1 MNVAE
6 QTSPNVLTS
15 PTILSSPVGYGEGT
29 TTYRTVNYTGAQ
41 MQPVQYINSG
51 MEGNMMYGGARYLVP
66 VQQRAAEQQVVYYSQ
81 APRYV
86 QPMYLQNVQS
96 VQNLQPVNISS
107 VDTDY
112 RQITLN
118 GQSSSVVSH
127 TSSPVKSPEHS
138 EIDLEESS
146 SHYEETVEYDGT
158 SSMNTHV
165 TEFIESEPVA
175 KMDNRF
181 FGELLAEVYR
191 KNIDIHTC
199 ISEHVSKIRGRKHL
213 LDPTIDYKV
222 EKEEI
227 EALIPKGVSEL
238 TKQQIRYLL
247 QTRLTA
253 DKAMRLLLTT
263 FSSLREELVHLQD
276 DLRRLESEKEELER
290 DLSFKADQ
298 GMQYDKLLETVRE
311 HNRQLQ
317 ASLKESNYAQRSLE
331 TQLMM
336 FQSRDP
342 GKDFQIKE
350 LEGSRI
356 ALEHENEL
364 LRKKLAGQCSS
375 STVQI
380 KTQEMTKHYEQML
393 NDLREEKERELKSLR
408 SQVIKIQSERT
419 ITHTTDTSG
428 LEMRIREL
436 LTSMEKH
443 ETTIRHQEEE
453 IKRLKQ
459 QKSDSSSSTRTV
471 VTKRYDTQYPIL
483 GLLSDDYK
491 YTPPIKEGRTVVIET
506 TGQSTKREG
515 TTLRDRAI
523 SDVIQRAF
531 ADALLAINKNFIHSQ
546 EVHLQWERL
555 KALRT
560 TGNEPLAGGQL
571 GYSEGP
577 AARPIIELRSLNGIR
592 ILYPQTISSN
602 YAMARRGDRE
612 RVFVLRVWDV
622 FCISMCVRDQ
632 AVRGGNERGAGIS
645 SDRIQMVV
653 FMQLSGTGHEDEGA
667 RLVIWRNKLGLSAW
681 G

>member
-1 MNVAE
+1 MSFPYSQTVTTLKTMNVAE
-6 QTSPNVLTS
+6 QNSPNVLTS
-15 PTILSSPVGYGEGT
+15 PTISSAPVGFGEGT

-51 MEGNMMYGGARYLVP
+51 MEGNVMYGGARYLVP
-66 VQQRAAEQQVVYYSQ
+66 VQQRAPEQQVIYYSQ
-81 APRYV
+81 APQYTQATRYV
-86 QPMYLQNVQS
+86 QPVYVQNVQN
-96 VQNLQPVNISS
+96 VQPVTISS
-107 VDTDY
+107 VDTEY
-112 RQITLN
+112 RQTTTN

-127 TSSPVKSPEHS
+127 TSSSVKSPEPS
-138 EIDLEESS
+138 EIDLVETS
-146 SHYEETVEYDGT
+146 SHYEETVEYDGK
-158 SSMNTHV
+158 SSVNTHM
-165 TEFIESEPVA
+165 TEFIESEPLA

-181 FGELLAEVYR
+181 FGELLADVYR

-317 ASLKESNYAQRSLE
+317 ASLKESNSAQRSLE
-331 TQLMM
+331 TQLIM
-336 FQSRDP
+336 FQSKDP
-342 GKDFQIKE
+342 SKDFQIKE

-408 SQVIKIQSERT
+408 SQIIKIQSERT

-428 LEMRIREL
+428 LEMHIKEL
-436 LTSMEKH
+436 LASMEKH

-453 IKRLKQ
+453 IRRLKQ
-459 QKSDSSSSTRTV
+459 QKSDSSSSTSKTI
-471 VTKRYDTQYPIL
+471 VTKRYDTQYPLL

-506 TGQSTKREG
+506 TGHSTKR
-515 TTLRDRAI
+515 
-523 SDVIQRAF
+523 
-531 ADALLAINKNFIHSQ
+531 
-546 EVHLQWERL
+546 
-555 KALRT
+555 
-560 TGNEPLAGGQL
+560 
-571 GYSEGP
+571 Y
-577 AARPIIELRSLNGIR
+577 
-592 ILYPQTISSN
+592 
-602 YAMARRGDRE
+602 
-612 RVFVLRVWDV
+612 
-622 FCISMCVRDQ
+622 
-632 AVRGGNERGAGIS
+632 
-645 SDRIQMVV
+645 
-653 FMQLSGTGHEDEGA
+653 
-667 RLVIWRNKLGLSAW
+667 
-681 G
+681 

>member
-1 MNVAE
+1 MSFPYSQTVTTLKTMNVAE
-6 QTSPNVLTS
+6 PTS
-15 PTILSSPVGYGEGT
+15 PTVLSSPVGISEGT
-29 TTYRTVNYTGAQ
+29 TTYRAVNFTGGQ
-41 MQPVQYINSG
+41 LQPVQYINSG
-51 MEGNMMYGGARYLVP
+51 MEGSVMYGGARYLVP
-66 VQQRAAEQQVVYYSQ
+66 VQQHAAEQQVMYLSQ

-86 QPMYLQNVQS
+86 QPVYLQNVQS
-96 VQNLQPVNISS
+96 VQNVQPLNISS
-107 VDTDY
+107 VDTEVY
-112 RQITLN
+112 RQVTIN
-118 GQSSSVVSH
+118 GQSSSVVSQ
-127 TSSPVKSPEHS
+127 TSSPVKSPEPS
-138 EIDLEESS
+138 ETELVETS
-146 SHYEETVEYDGT
+146 SHYEETVEYDGK
-158 SSMNTHV
+158 SSVNTHV
-165 TEFIESEPVA
+165 TEFIEVEPVA

-276 DLRRLESEKEELER
+276 DLRRLENEKEELER

-317 ASLKESNYAQRSLE
+317 ASLKESNNAQRSLE

-336 FQSRDP
+336 FQSKDP

-350 LEGSRI
+350 LEGSRK

-408 SQVIKIQSERT
+408 SQIIKIQTERT

-436 LTSMEKH
+436 ITSLEKH

-453 IKRLKQ
+453 IRRLKQ
-459 QKSDSSSSTRTV
+459 QKSDSSSSISRTV

-491 YTPPIKEGRTVVIET
+491 YSPPIKEDRTVVIET
-506 TGQSTKREG
+506 TGQTTKR
-515 TTLRDRAI
+515 
-523 SDVIQRAF
+523 
-531 ADALLAINKNFIHSQ
+531 
-546 EVHLQWERL
+546 
-555 KALRT
+555 
-560 TGNEPLAGGQL
+560 
-571 GYSEGP
+571 Y
-577 AARPIIELRSLNGIR
+577 
-592 ILYPQTISSN
+592 
-602 YAMARRGDRE
+602 
-612 RVFVLRVWDV
+612 
-622 FCISMCVRDQ
+622 
-632 AVRGGNERGAGIS
+632 
-645 SDRIQMVV
+645 
-653 FMQLSGTGHEDEGA
+653 
-667 RLVIWRNKLGLSAW
+667 
-681 G
+681 